1 MQVIEAQYLDHWGL
15 TITSISN
22 TSVRVT
28 AAQIDQIRVCCAP
41 LGCTGSAA
49 PNGGYVR
56 VQPIVI
62 HSA

>member
-41 LGCTGSAA
+41 LSCT
-49 PNGGYVR
+49 GYVR